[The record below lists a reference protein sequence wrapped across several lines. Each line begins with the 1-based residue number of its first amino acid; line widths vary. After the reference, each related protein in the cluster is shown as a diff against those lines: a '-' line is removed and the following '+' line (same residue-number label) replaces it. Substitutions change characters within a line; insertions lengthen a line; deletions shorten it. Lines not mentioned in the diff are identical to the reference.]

1 MRTII
6 EASEKTLD
14 QLTEM
19 AKDLWPDND
28 YEELKKEFAAML
40 KANNQKVFLS
50 MADNVSVAF
59 IQLSV
64 RRDYVE
70 GSETS
75 PVGYVE
81 GIYVRPDFRRQGIS
95 KELLTKGEEWV
106 REKGCTQ
113 MGSDIEDDND
123 TSYQFHLN
131 TGFKEANRLICFIKD
146 LE

>member
-1 MRTII
+1 
-6 EASEKTLD
+6 
-14 QLTEM
+14 
-19 AKDLWPDND
+19 
-28 YEELKKEFAAML
+28 
-40 KANNQKVFLS
+40 